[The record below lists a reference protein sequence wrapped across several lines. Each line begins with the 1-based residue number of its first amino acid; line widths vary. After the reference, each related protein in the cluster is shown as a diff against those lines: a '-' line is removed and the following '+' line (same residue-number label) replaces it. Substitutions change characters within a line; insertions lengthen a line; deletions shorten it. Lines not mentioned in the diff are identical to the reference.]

1 MSEQFS
7 QPLEMLYQWE
17 AQKPDEVYLRQSN
30 AGEFVDYTWGEIAQR
45 TRKLATYLKGLGLAS
60 GSRIAIYSQNSP
72 DWFVVDFAIMMSGH
86 VSVPLYPGQSAQS
99 MRYVLDHSDSQLMFI
114 GHADHPQA
122 IEQALEGSDITRV
135 GLLGCESACETDLEA
150 IVSSYD
156 ALQGQPL
163 RDMDSLYTLM
173 YTSGTTGNPKGV
185 MHHFENVS
193 WAVSK
198 MAVDIKL
205 NEQTRFFSYL
215 PLSHTAERVL
225 VLLYSLYTG
234 ATVAFPES
242 METFNSDLRK
252 IRPTFFFS
260 VPRLWKKFRE
270 AVEAKVPAD
279 VIDNMLADPEKA
291 DGFKQQ
297 IQTQLGLDAAE
308 FIITGSAPTPMD
320 VQEWY
325 LKLGM
330 PLRNG
335 YGMTENCIHGCICL
349 EGDPV
354 PGTAGKPF
362 SGCEVKIGDDNEILF
377 KSPAMMKGYY
387 LNPEKTDEVLKA
399 GYYHTGDTGFID
411 EAGLLHVTGRLSE
424 AFKTTKGKFVKP
436 SNIEDVMADLQSLG
450 QMCAIGHGMD
460 APVLLAGLSEVG
472 ATKTRDDI
480 EAELTAQLPE
490 LNAKLAAHE
499 RVSQVFLVD
508 DEWTIDNELLT
519 PTMKMKRNSLVD
531 KYQDLVEA
539 RATEKTVAWESELSA
554 R

>member
-1 MSEQFS
+1 MSEQVL

-17 AQKPDEVYLRQSN
+17 AKKPDAVYLRQSKQ
-30 AGEFVDYTWGEIAQR
+30 GEFVDHTWGEVAQR
-45 TRKLATYLKGLGLAS
+45 ARKLANYLKGLGFPE

-72 DWFVVDFAIMMSGH
+72 DWFVADFAIMMSGY

-99 MRYVLDHSDSQLMFI
+99 MRYVLDHSDSKLMFI
-114 GHADHPQA
+114 GHADHPES
-122 IEQALEGSDITRV
+122 IEQALSGSDIKRV
-135 GLLGCESACETDLEA
+135 GLLGCLSPCETDIEA
-150 IVSSYD
+150 IVASTE
-156 ALQGQPL
+156 ALKGAPL
-163 RDMDSLYTLM
+163 RDMDTLYTLM

-193 WAVSK
+193 WAVTH
-198 MAVDIKL
+198 MAADIKL
-205 NEQTRFFSYL
+205 NADTRFFSYL

-225 VLLYSLYTG
+225 VLLYSLYAG

-242 METFNSDLRK
+242 METFNSDLK
-252 IRPTFFFS
+252 EIKPTFFFS
-260 VPRLWKKFRE
+260 VPRLWKKFKE
-270 AVEAKVPAD
+270 AVESKVPAD
-279 VIDNMLADPEKA
+279 VMDAMLADPEKA
-291 DGFKQQ
+291 EDFKKQ
-297 IQTQLGLDAAE
+297 IQAQLGLDAAG

-362 SGCEVKIGDDNEILF
+362 SGCDVKIGDGQEILF

-387 LNPEKTDEVLKA
+387 LNQEKTDEVLVD

-411 EAGLLHVTGRLSE
+411 EQGLLHITGRLSE
-424 AFKTTKGKFVKP
+424 AYKTTKGKFVKP
-436 SNIEDVMADLQSLG
+436 SNIEDVMADLSCLG

-460 APVLLAGLSEVG
+460 ASVLLAGLSESGTVKKR
-472 ATKTRDDI
+472 TEI
-480 EAELTAQLPE
+480 EAEITAELPA
-490 LNAKLAAHE
+490 LNARLAAHE
-499 RVSQVFLVD
+499 RIAQIFIVN
-508 DEWTIDNELLT
+508 DEWTIDNQLLT
-519 PTMKMKRNSLVD
+519 PTMKMKRNGIID
-531 KYQDLVEA
+531 RYQAAVEA
-539 RATEKTVAWESELSA
+539 GVSKGVIAWED
-554 R
+554 